1 MRRRRIHS
9 LVVVLNDSE
18 SRYGI
23 LTSTD
28 IRDKIL
34 AAERQPA
41 EVAVREIMTAPV
53 LTAQADWSLTECSRR
68 MQAALEQDERIADFW
83 VRASH
88 MESLHPHD
96 AVAVATKGVPGGY
109 SAVPDGLLPR

>member
-1 MRRRRIHS
+1 MQDPLQRKSEVSVDTLFVSVATLLNHELSTNHDVAHS
-9 LVVVLNDSE
+9 LATQCKNPAIENLV
-18 SRYGI
+18 I
-23 LTSTD
+23 LGRGD
-28 IRDKIL
+28 
-34 AAERQPA
+34 ER
-41 EVAVREIMTAPV
+41 VRAVE
-53 LTAQADWSLTECSRR
+53 D
-68 MQAALEQDERIADFW
+68 DERISDFW